1 MIFSV
6 YVCSADLSIADVTE
20 TRTRTDTCGTINSG
34 LGDDCQVVQILSL
47 QLFFFLSHCELPSL
61 SV

>member
-47 QLFFFLSHCELPSL
+47 QLFFSPKSL
-61 SV
+61 